1 MEELLFYRLKDW
13 YLKGRELMKKVQRI
27 IYLLFCILPVLS
39 ACSMNPA
46 LEKKGL
52 DTLAAES
59 EMAIASSNTQVSDF
73 LAKNIDFKSGYETDE
88 CYNITPV
95 FIADNSDYEVFKYN
109 SSTQSFIMYNGEVY
123 SIGECF
129 GGFGLTSLALADLN
143 KDGEYELYYTFS
155 CGSGL
160 HRSQAGYFEP
170 ISKKIHIF
178 EDSVIGS
185 EMMLTVNKSGGL
197 CVNSAILDVNDF
209 VNFTI
214 KAQDFMGTVN
224 FEEDRIMLNI
234 TR

>member
-1 MEELLFYRLKDW
+1 MFWQLNYTKTRWFHAIF
-13 YLKGRELMKKVQRI
+13 MPVI
-27 IYLLFCILPVLS
+27 IEFSRCIGTYSS
-39 ACSMNPA
+39 A
-46 LEKKGL
+46 K
-52 DTLAAES
+52 
-59 EMAIASSNTQVSDF
+59 F
-73 LAKNIDFKSGYETDE
+73 
-88 CYNITPV
+88 
-95 FIADNSDYEVFKYN
+95 
-109 SSTQSFIMYNGEVY
+109 
-123 SIGECF
+123 
-129 GGFGLTSLALADLN
+129 
-143 KDGEYELYYTFS
+143 ELYYTFS

-209 VNFTI
+209 DNFTI

-224 FEEDRIMLNI
+224 FEEDRITLNI